1 MAVSN
6 QFHNIYKLIILGLTL
21 SAPLCFGAMK
31 TLDLTSSQTE
41 IELPTSIKQGSML
54 VLKVSPEA
62 KIQFNDKSVFV
73 GNDGTAIIAL
83 HRNDLRADL
92 TIKLDD
98 NEQRIPLAVQ
108 QREYRIER
116 IDGLPPAKVT
126 PPMKPEIRERIRSE
140 AAAVKQARNRF
151 DDRQDFQNGFIWPVE
166 GRISGVYGSQ
176 RVLNGTPKTPH
187 YGVDIAVPT
196 GTPIKAPAA
205 GIVTYAN
212 DDMYYSGGTLVLDH
226 GHGLSS
232 AFLHLSKVNASV
244 GDVIEQGQLIGLV
257 GSTGR
262 STGPHLD
269 WRMNWGT
276 SVRIDP
282 QLLVPPMNN
291 AK

>member
-1 MAVSN
+1 M
-6 QFHNIYKLIILGLTL
+6 GLTL
-21 SAPLCFGAMK
+21 SAPLCFGALK
-31 TLDLTSSQTE
+31 TLDLSSPESATAKTTE
-41 IELPTSIKQGSML
+41 IAQGSML
-54 VLKVSPEA
+54 VLQVSPRAE
-62 KIQFNDKSVFV
+62 IEFNKRSVFV
-73 GNDGTAIIAL
+73 GDDGTAIIAL
-83 HRNDLRADL
+83 HRNDTKANL
-92 TIKLDD
+92 TIEIDG
-98 NEQRIPLAVQ
+98 ETQEIPLSVK
-108 QREYRIER
+108 QRDYRIER

-140 AAAVKQARNRF
+140 AAAVKKARTRF
-151 DDRQDFQNGFIWPVE
+151 DDRLDFINGFIWPVE

-205 GIVTYAN
+205 GVVTYVN

-232 AFLHLSKVNASV
+232 AFLHLSKVGVAV
-244 GDVIEQGQLIGLV
+244 GDVIKQGQIIGLV

-282 QLLVPPMNN
+282 QLLVPPIN
-291 AK
+291 KTK